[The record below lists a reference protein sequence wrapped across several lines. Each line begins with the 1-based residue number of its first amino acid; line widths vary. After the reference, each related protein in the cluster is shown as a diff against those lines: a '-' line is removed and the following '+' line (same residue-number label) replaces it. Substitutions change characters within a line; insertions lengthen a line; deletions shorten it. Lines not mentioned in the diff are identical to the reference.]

1 VVPRAVRD
9 FGSIRVDTTDWP
21 VLVMGLP
28 ELRFEDSDLEMALAY
43 IGQIMRECEKDR
55 DQFCQITD
63 AGRVH
68 AMPPASQRTII
79 AEWARDTAALQKTAT
94 IGGVVVT
101 PSSIIR
107 GLVNALL
114 WLYKPHRPLAF
125 LATRDEAMLLAIQWL
140 EEARVRLPP
149 RLHEMRDELK
159 RKHRSRPSSGP

>member
-21 VLVMGLP
+21 VVVMGLP
-28 ELRFEDSDLEMALAY
+28 ELRFEDSDLKMALAY
-43 IGQIMRECEKDR
+43 IEQIMRECEKDH
-55 DQFCQITD
+55 DKFCQITD

-68 AMPPASQRTII
+68 AMPPASQRNII

-94 IGGVVVT
+94 VGGIVVT

-107 GLVNALL
+107 GLVTALL

-125 LATRDEAMLLAIQWL
+125 LATRDEAMLLAIEWL
-140 EEARVRLPP
+140 EEARVRLSP
-149 RLHEMRDELK
+149 RLQEARGDLK
-159 RKHRSRPSSGP
+159 KKHRTRPASGT